1 MIFFIPFK
9 RYSPY
14 FKTGLN
20 KALMELVRDSGDEV
34 VFLAG
39 WDRKCINLGYTQN
52 FEDEVD
58 VTEFN
63 KRDDVSL
70 VRRQGGGGTTFL
82 TPGGEVTWGIIAPE
96 KHYPDDINKIYE
108 QVCGKIAEG
117 LANIGIEAEHELV
130 NDIVTE
136 KGKISGA
143 TIKRENGVIYIG
155 GTLMYKTNPEEMFSL
170 LTPSED
176 KKKDKQIED
185 YRERVSSVEQ
195 ESDASLSEV
204 KNALKDILLEGH
216 DFEIS
221 ELKESEIER
230 AKELAEK
237 YSDEEWLYRE

>member
-1 MIFFIPFK
+1 MTRFISFQ
-9 RYSPY
+9 RYDPY

-20 KALMELVRDSGDEV
+20 KALMESVKDSGEKII
-34 VFLAG
+34 FLAG
-39 WDRKCINLGYTQN
+39 WDKKCVNLGYSQS
-52 FEDEVD
+52 FEDEVNKE
-58 VTEFN
+58 EFD
-63 KRDDVSL
+63 KRDDVVL

-82 TPGGEVTWGIIAPE
+82 TPEGEITWGITALE
-96 KHYPDDINKIYE
+96 EDYPDDVNKIYE
-108 QVCGKIAEG
+108 QVCGKIADG
-117 LANIGIEAEHELV
+117 LSRIDIDAEHEPV

-155 GTLMYKTNPEEMFSL
+155 GTLIYQTNSEEMFSL

-195 ESDASLSEV
+195 ESNASFEEA
-204 KNALKDILLEGH
+204 KNALKYTLLEGH
-216 DFEIS
+216 DFETS
-221 ELKESEIER
+221 ELKKSEVER
-230 AKELAEK
+230 AEELAKK